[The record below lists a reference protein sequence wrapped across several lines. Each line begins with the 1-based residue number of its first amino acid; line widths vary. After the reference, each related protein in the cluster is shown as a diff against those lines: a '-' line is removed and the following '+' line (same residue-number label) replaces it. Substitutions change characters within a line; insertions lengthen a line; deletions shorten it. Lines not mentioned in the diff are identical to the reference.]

1 MKRVANSVAVKT
13 ILYTIKPYQKIKI
26 VNYGNGW
33 DHANGTGGE
42 VVYDGYAKD
51 TYGYKFAKIG
61 ASKVMG
67 LQVVDD
73 TMVFD
78 ICMNE
83 DTY

>member
-1 MKRVANSVAVKT
+1 MKRVANSVAVDT
-13 ILYTIKPYQKIKI
+13 ILYSVKPSQKIKV

-33 DHANGTGGE
+33 DHANGTNGE
-42 VVYDGYAKD
+42 TVYDGYAKD

-61 ASKVMG
+61 KSKVIG

-78 ICMNE
+78 ICINE